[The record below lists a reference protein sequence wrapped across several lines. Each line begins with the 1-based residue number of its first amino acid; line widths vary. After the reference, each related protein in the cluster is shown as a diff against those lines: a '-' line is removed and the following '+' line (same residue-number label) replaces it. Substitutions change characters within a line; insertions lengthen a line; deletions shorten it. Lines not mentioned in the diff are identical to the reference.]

1 MDTQG
6 QLLELLRR
14 KREELVAR
22 HAAVL
27 QEVQQGQQQ
36 VVALAGAIAG
46 VDEMIAETEMAAA
59 DAVAEPQPAEE

>member
-27 QEVQQGQQQ
+27 QEVQQGRGQ

>member
-46 VDEMIAETEMAAA
+46 VDEMIAKTEMAAA

>member
-6 QLLELLRR
+6 QLPELLRR

>member
-14 KREELVAR
+14 KREKLVAR